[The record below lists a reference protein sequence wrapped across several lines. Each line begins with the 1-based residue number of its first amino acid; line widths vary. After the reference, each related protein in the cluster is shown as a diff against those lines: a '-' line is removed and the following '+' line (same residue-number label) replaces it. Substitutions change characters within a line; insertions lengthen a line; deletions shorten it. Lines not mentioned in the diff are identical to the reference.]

1 MSSRSGR
8 APNPIIIDS
17 DQEEDDASKSYTE
30 PDQITLDSSKEENDF
45 DLSTKPDHL
54 TAAASSKKAKTTDLM
69 DLCPLSTPQ
78 APCDWCKVE
87 KIDGDK
93 ILNCHCGAESKTL
106 KKGRVE

>member
-1 MSSRSGR
+1 MSLRSGR

-78 APCDWCKVE
+78 KVE